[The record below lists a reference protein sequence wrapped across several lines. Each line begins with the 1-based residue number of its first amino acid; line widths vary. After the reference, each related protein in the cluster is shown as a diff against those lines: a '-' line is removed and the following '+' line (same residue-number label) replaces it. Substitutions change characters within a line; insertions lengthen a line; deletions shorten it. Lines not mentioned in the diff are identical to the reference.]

1 MNKELAYRTH
11 RAVGTPSTGSKAES
25 NLETEQKEKKEESK
39 SMGWGMFF
47 AYFACGAGTVSFLYY
62 FYKAKYSFH
71 QTEIL
76 IVDAFRRLPLY
87 WPPTPRDGE
96 MNSRTDAKGLPE
108 DIKLAFCEW
117 FVVTDL
123 EEPKG
128 VSRDDVLE
136 LISELGY
143 SEKAQP
149 AKDGQTN
156 HRGDAREESL
166 TLLCA
171 LRADAETKLA
181 KPQEPKEGEDP
192 MPQPKSD
199 AEALEILKRKFR
211 RAASVLNSAEQ
222 LRAWQATAG
231 RRVGGAEG
239 GNGLPAEGRKELMPH
254 VKEWLLEAGLQIDLD
269 GLGAKVIGRSPFLV
283 VSAERSALELEAERL
298 GYIKPHR
305 ALRPHVK
312 DQDYGKIEFE
322 GQPDEWVK
330 GYIGYE
336 EHDFWL
342 PCERVQLLR
351 HRIEEVPAPKEQMK
365 QLKVRHSTALAVSDR
380 LLPALK
386 IAGLVDPGDALGKKG
401 DQQQIGLVLRP
412 EDFRW

>member
-1 MNKELAYRTH
+1 MRSLADATPG
-11 RAVGTPSTGSKAES
+11 AGGTPSTGSKAES

-149 AKDGQTN
+149 AKDFLY
-156 HRGDAREESL
+156 RGEGHIEEKRRLTCTSLQESL

-231 RRVGGAEG
+231 APVVPVPSVPSPVSSPQASHTPTPAAPLEEPKDIEESEDRRLEELRLARLEEELLGRLERLGSLSLAEESRL
-239 GNGLPAEGRKELMPH
+239 NDIRH
-254 VKEWLLEAGLQIDLD
+254 Q
-269 GLGAKVIGRSPFLV
+269 
-283 VSAERSALELEAERL
+283 RSAL
-298 GYIKPHR
+298 
-305 ALRPHVK
+305 
-312 DQDYGKIEFE
+312 
-322 GQPDEWVK
+322 
-330 GYIGYE
+330 
-336 EHDFWL
+336 
-342 PCERVQLLR
+342 
-351 HRIEEVPAPKEQMK
+351 
-365 QLKVRHSTALAVSDR
+365 KVS
-380 LLPALK
+380 
-386 IAGLVDPGDALGKKG
+386 
-401 DQQQIGLVLRP
+401 
-412 EDFRW
+412 